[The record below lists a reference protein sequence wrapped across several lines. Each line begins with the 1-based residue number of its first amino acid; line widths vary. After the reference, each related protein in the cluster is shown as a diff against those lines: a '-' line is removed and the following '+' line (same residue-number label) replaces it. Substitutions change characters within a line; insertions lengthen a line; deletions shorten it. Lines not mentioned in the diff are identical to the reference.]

1 MSLVVLPIIRPIICE
16 RDTHVYYFEFCLFY
30 KSDKGQLPEE
40 GLGVHQEKQ
49 SSGPEQLSLLLLLR
63 FKEETKLAERHTTA
77 VLIRPL
83 KGILRGRTTPI
94 VAQHELGQANSRGG
108 QQRQRSTSSS
118 S

>member
-16 RDTHVYYFEFCLFY
+16 RDTHVYYSEFY

-63 FKEETKLAERHTTA
+63 FKEETKLAEWHTTS
-77 VLIRPL
+77 VLIHPL
-83 KGILRGRTTPI
+83 KIIL
-94 VAQHELGQANSRGG
+94 E
-108 QQRQRSTSSS
+108 RQDNTKLLPNMS
-118 S
+118 